1 LYGCETIALQAVPGF
16 SLERPN
22 EGVTSGASDP
32 VGLPAHGLNLVQ
44 LFLFP
49 LFDHGECAGSSS
61 KFEQRFNDA

>member
-44 LFLFP
+44 PFFVLVIRSRRMRQVFI
-49 LFDHGECAGSSS
+49 EIRTTV
-61 KFEQRFNDA
+61 Q